1 MASRSMNALRKQGRH
16 ATTSMFE
23 TGSVIPSGVVAVGL
37 VTGFN
42 AMAVEGVSK
51 LFQTSAIEK

>member
-1 MASRSMNALRKQGRH
+1 MASRSMIAARKRGEH

-23 TGSVIPSGVVAVGL
+23 TGSVIPSGVVVVGL
-37 VTGFN
+37 VTSSH
-42 AMAVEGVSK
+42 AMANEGVSK